1 MNRRR
6 LEFEAMRDAL
16 LSVAGRLDSLMGGKP
31 VDIYRAPFRPRR
43 SIYGMIDRQDLPNLL
58 RVFDFA
64 SPDQSS
70 PRRPRTIVPQQALF
84 FMNSPFVIQQAEA
97 LAARPEIAGQS
108 DPTKRVAALYQIVFS
123 RDPTA
128 EESAAA
134 VKFIKAATTSPRGL
148 SPWVQ
153 YAQLLML
160 TNEFMYTD

>member
-1 MNRRR
+1 
-6 LEFEAMRDAL
+6 MRDAL
-16 LSVAGRLDSLMGGKP
+16 LSVAGRLDPKMGGKP

-43 SIYGMIDRQDLPNLL
+43 SVYGMIDRQDLPGLL

-97 LAARPEIAGQS
+97 LAARPEIIGQS
-108 DPTKRVAALYQIVFS
+108 DPAKRVAALYQIVFS

-134 VKFIKAATTSPRGL
+134 VGFIEAAKEGPGTL
-148 SPWVQ
+148 SAWTQ
-153 YAQLLML
+153 FAQLLML
-160 TNEFMYTD
+160 TNEFMFVD

>member
-1 MNRRR
+1 
-6 LEFEAMRDAL
+6 MRDSL
-16 LSVAGRLDSLMGGKP
+16 LSVAGRLDPMMGGKP

-43 SIYGMIDRQDLPNLL
+43 SVYGMVDRQDLPGLL

-70 PRRPRTIVPQQALF
+70 PRRPRTVVPQQALF

-108 DPTKRVAALYQIVFS
+108 DPVDRVAALYQIVLTRNPS
-123 RDPTA
+123 A

-134 VKFIKAATTSPRGL
+134 VEFIESAKKSPGGL
-148 SPWVQ
+148 LPWVQ